1 MNALRAVTTVLN
13 ERLRKTLEYE
23 NRPEL
28 FIQCVLTTN

>member
-13 ERLRKTLEYE
+13 ERLRNILEYE
-23 NRPEL
+23 NRLEL